1 MASFYENISG
11 YTVTNTDKAYFTDI
25 EVSSNITVDG
35 VIVNLPALANLVD
48 TPVFS
53 GVISSQGLDL
63 ADDKYIRIGT
73 GNDLEIFHD
82 GSNSYIKESGTGD
95 LKIQGQNVAIQS
107 VNGDNILFANSE
119 AAFLDWRGASGAG
132 TKLQT
137 TATGINVTGTVTA
150 DKVKL
155 GNNEFI
161 ELGNNSELKLH
172 FNGTDSYIAETGSG
186 NLRIAADDFRVQN
199 GNATVT
205 LIQANEG
212 GSTALHWGGG
222 TNTGVKLE
230 TKQSGVDVSGD
241 LDVTG
246 TVTAD
251 GVSLGDNEK
260 IQLGASQDLEIYH
273 NGTDSY
279 IIEKGTGD
287 LNIQSNG
294 ADIKLFDDANNTNLA
309 AFVTGGAAKLYW
321 AGNNAEVRLATTEAG
336 IDVTGTVT
344 ADGVTLGNDEK
355 ITFGAESDGKL
366 EIYEATGGN
375 GVIEQTGSGDIVVKG
390 ANGSLR
396 NDSNDAVIAWSPTY
410 ATLAFRGPVG
420 AGVKLTTLASG
431 IDVTG
436 GFTADYIDLTGGEAT
451 TTTGTIAC
459 KMIVLNDSSSNQT
472 DGSQI
477 FTEANS
483 VGSNDSSLIIK
494 QSDDAEDKIKLRVGS
509 AGGGTL
515 VDVLTASTDGIDV
528 TGTVDLDNL
537 TIATAQG
544 TAGQVLK
551 STGSGIEW
559 ANDAGGSETLAQTLA
574 LGNATGGTDIV
585 LTDGDV
591 ITGTADP
598 VIKPPAPSAGYGSPS
613 IELQTSSGLA
623 RISTTELKA
632 NLWYG
637 DTGAQS
643 ALKLQTTAT
652 GIEVTGDTQST
663 GFTGQSIRLN
673 NSDDTNFEIS
683 LGGSAASPALTINE
697 LESNN
702 AFLLDTTIMS
712 TYAGNFSHRYK
723 SGKSQSFSVYN
734 STTAAYDPV
743 LQLIN
748 DSVSVT
754 GSLTVDGP
762 LIATNDYHQFRS
774 TNTTENTMPLIEVF
788 RDKAITGNG
797 SDPLGGFVFTGRNE
811 DDRKVSYGAFYCNSS
826 SQHDDG
832 EHKASLVFTLADGS
846 GAVDPFTDYTNSSFN
861 TGHVAALNI
870 GADYFI
876 TSGYLRSDVGEL
888 KLGAKQSILESA
900 LSGSASQSS
909 YDLHMP
915 ESSKAKVISIGGM
928 GPFDAFV
935 GGNQSVAQMIQYRG
949 QHMVIASGGALEF
962 ELPACAASSTIS
974 TTTCNIGDIFQ
985 ISNAAGGALTID
997 RDGSGT
1003 AQTVYHF
1010 PSLTLTAFTNNPT
1023 LAVGGTMMLQAV
1035 GANTWMI
1042 FNPTGLTDA

>member
-25 EVSSNITVDG
+25 EVSNTITVGGD
-35 VIVNLPALANLVD
+35 VVDLTSLANLVD

-82 GSNSYIKESGTGD
+82 GSNSYIKDSGTGD

-107 VNGDNILFANSE
+107 VGGNNIFFANSE

-436 GFTADYIDLTGGEAT
+436 GFTADYIDLTGGEST

-459 KMIVLNDSSSNQT
+459 KMIVLDDLSTTQNDAST
-472 DGSQI
+472 I
-477 FTEANS
+477 FTEAS
-483 VGSNDSSLIIK
+483 GTTSSLVIS
-494 QSDDAEDKIKLRVGS
+494 QADDVADKIKLRVGS
-509 AGGGTL
+509 AATL
-515 VDVLTASTDGIDV
+515 VDALTVSTDGIDV

-574 LGNATGGTDIV
+574 LGNTTGGTDIE
-585 LTDGDV
+585 LTAGDV
-591 ITGTADP
+591 IVGQQNNPLGLKNGFNGFVA
-598 VIKPPAPSAGYGSPS
+598 V
-613 IELQTSSGLA
+613 QTSDGFARVVSTETDVALYYGANSGVASKVL
-623 RISTTELKA
+623 E
-632 NLWYG
+632 
-637 DTGAQS
+637 
-643 ALKLQTTAT
+643 TTAT

-754 GSLTVDGP
+754 GSLTVNGP
-762 LIATNDYHQFRS
+762 LIATNDYHQFKS
-774 TNTTENTMPLIEVF
+774 TNTNENTMPLIEVF

-811 DDRKVSYGAFYCNSS
+811 DDRKVSYGSFYCNSS
-826 SQHDDG
+826 VQQDDG
-832 EHKASLVFTLADGS
+832 EQKASLVFTVADGS
-846 GAVDPFTDYTNSSFN
+846 GAVDPFNDYTNGSFN
-861 TGHVAALNI
+861 DGHVAALNI

-876 TSGYLRSDVGEL
+876 TNGYLRSDVGEL
-888 KLGAKQSILESA
+888 KLGAKQSIFDSPDTYNDQ
-900 LSGSASQSS
+900 SG

-915 ESSKAKVISIGGM
+915 NASRAKVMSIGGI
-928 GPFDAFV
+928 GPLDSFV
-935 GGNQSVAQMIQYRG
+935 GANKSVAQMLQYRG
-949 QHMVIASGGALEF
+949 QHMVASGGPFEF
-962 ELPACAASSTIS
+962 ELPACVASSTIS
-974 TTTCNIGDIFQ
+974 TSTANVGDIWQ
-985 ISNAAGGALTID
+985 ISNVYGSAITID

-1003 AQTVYHF
+1003 TQNVYHF

-1035 GANTWMI
+1035 AANTWMI